1 MTRRLPPLHA
11 LAAFVA
17 VARHRSFLKAAHEL
31 CVTPSAISHR
41 IKALE
46 THFETTL
53 FSRHSSTVRITPQ
66 GELILEAVMS
76 ALATLEGA
84 HQTLKHGD
92 RKVVR
97 VSVGQG
103 FARNWLIERLGAFYR
118 LHRDIDLELNGA
130 RAATAKIDSLRSGE
144 ADVAI
149 HDGQPEAKGL
159 ERVEILRCQVFPVCS
174 PDYRASLPDPDDAR
188 ALLDANLLRV
198 SRQPWRPWF
207 KAAGLVCQEPDHGP
221 LFSDSGLM
229 VDAAVRGQGVAL
241 ARDVLIQHDVEMGR
255 LVRLC
260 NVAVSCAYFAVYL
273 PKADTRPEV
282 AAFLGWISTLTRE
295 GALLGVPTAQSAA
308 R

>member
-1 MTRRLPPLHA
+1 MSHRLPPLHA

-17 VARHRSFLKAAHEL
+17 VARHRSFLHAAHEL

-46 THFETTL
+46 RHFETTL
-53 FSRHSSTVRITPQ
+53 FSRQHGTVQITPQ

-76 ALATLEGA
+76 ALATLESA
-84 HQTLKHGD
+84 HQKLKHAD

-103 FARNWLIERLGAFYR
+103 FARNWLIERLGTFYR
-118 LHRDIDLELNGA
+118 LHREIDLELNGA
-130 RAATAKIDSLRSGE
+130 RAARAKMDSLRSGE
-144 ADVAI
+144 ADIAI
-149 HDGQPEAKGL
+149 HDGEPESKGL
-159 ERVEILRCQVFPVCS
+159 DRVPIVKCQVFPVCS
-174 PDYRASLPDPDDAR
+174 PAYRARLPEPDNAR
-188 ALLDANLLRV
+188 ALLNADLLRV
-198 SRQPWRPWF
+198 YRQPWRPWF
-207 KAAGLVCQEPDHGP
+207 KAAGVVCQEPDHGP

-241 ARDVLIQHDVEMGR
+241 ARDVLIQHDLDMGR

-260 NVAVSCAYFAVYL
+260 NVSINCTYFAVYL
-273 PKADTRPEV
+273 AKADSRPEV
-282 AAFLGWISTLTRE
+282 AAFIDWISNPSRDEELS
-295 GALLGVPTAQSAA
+295 GPAPLAAA